1 MDSTSVVVGPFLK
14 ERIAQ
19 SEVALA
25 APEDHRMMLL
35 DLFDATLR
43 RTLLSNR
50 SQVCMRPGIDFI
62 CLVKSAMPHMPCFSD
77 M

>member
-35 DLFDATLR
+35 DLFDATFR

-50 SQVCMRPGIDFI
+50 S
-62 CLVKSAMPHMPCFSD
+62 
-77 M
+77 